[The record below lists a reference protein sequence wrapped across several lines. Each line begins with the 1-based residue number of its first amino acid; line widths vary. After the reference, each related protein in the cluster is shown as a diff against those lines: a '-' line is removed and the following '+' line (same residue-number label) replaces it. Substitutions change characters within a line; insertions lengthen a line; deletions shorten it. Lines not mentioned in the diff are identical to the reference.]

1 MISALDIFIEEGK
14 QATAERKAFKD
25 TIDQSIKSG
34 KHVSDNYIDVLN
46 NAMLPVGAG
55 YVRPDL
61 SQIDIY
67 DPYDEVK
74 FTSAVTKNVKP
85 KEIEQNIP
93 QLDDKKIDT
102 GYSKKIKKNMFTPDS
117 QKALG
122 DNAYYNFK
130 SDKGTQEYFT
140 ELFNADKETVNK
152 LCQFT
157 NRK

>member
-1 MISALDIFIEEGK
+1 LIKNKKEITNPSKYGYDAQSNLMAAFKDLQSFIEEGK
-14 QATAERKAFKD
+14 QATGERKAFKD
-25 TIDQSIKSG
+25 YINQAIKSG

-55 YVRPDL
+55 YIAPDASL
-61 SQIDIY
+61 VDIY

-102 GYSKKIKKNMFTPDS
+102 HHKSTGADRFKKDQMEKLILLGYST
-117 QKALG
+117 
-122 DNAYYNFK
+122 
-130 SDKGTQEYFT
+130 
-140 ELFNADKETVNK
+140 
-152 LCQFT
+152 
-157 NRK
+157 